1 MLKSKEIALMID
13 HSVLH
18 PTFTDV
24 DLIYHCSIA
33 ARYKVATVCVKPYAV
48 KQATALLLNSGV
60 KICAVIGFPHGN
72 STTDVKVF
80 ETGQVCADGAS
91 EVDMVV
97 NIGKVLGGDW
107 DYVSNEIKAIHNTC
121 LKNNSILKVIVE
133 TDFVTNDEDKI
144 KLCRICSEQNVEF
157 VKTSTGYG
165 FLKGTDGKYYY
176 NGATEH
182 DIKLMRKHCSPS
194 VQIKAAGGIRTLDQ
208 LLKAREWGAT
218 RIGASATG
226 EIMNEAMN
234 RFDQ

>member
-1 MLKSKEIALMID
+1 MSFFTKLRERLGKTRASFVGGIKNIFNGRGRINVVGVSDQHGGQTD
-13 HSVLH
+13 HAVHERNQFRHLRHLH
-18 PTFTDV
+18 DA
-24 DLIYHCSIA
+24 SQ
-33 ARYKVATVCVKPYAV
+33 VK
-48 KQATALLLNSGV
+48 
-60 KICAVIGFPHGN
+60 
-72 STTDVKVF
+72 
-80 ETGQVCADGAS
+80 ADGAA
-91 EVDMVV
+91 DDH
-97 NIGKVLGGDW
+97 GRKDPGQAGGGDVRAKNRRY
-107 DYVSNEIKAIHNTC
+107 DGNGHADHAVEIATTRCFLVRKTTQAQ
-121 LKNNSILKVIVE
+121 
-133 TDFVTNDEDKI
+133 DEKDSCSDI
-144 KLCRICSEQNVEF
+144 GDGCQICSEQNVEF